1 MRGMDYDAADAA
13 FILMVILLLQAAHA
27 QAVMRRFGQK
37 PPRRPTPARLVDLRY
52 LAAAGVK

>member
-1 MRGMDYDAADAA
+1 MDYDAADAA

-37 PPRRPTPARLVDLRY
+37 PLRVRRRHAWSICAISPQQ
-52 LAAAGVK
+52 G

>member
-1 MRGMDYDAADAA
+1 MDYDAADAA

-27 QAVMRRFGQK
+27 QAVIRRFGQK
-37 PPRRPTPARLVDLRY
+37 PPRPTPARLVDLRY

>member
-27 QAVMRRFGQK
+27 QAVMRRFGHK
-37 PPRRPTPARLVDLRY
+37 PPRPTPARLVDLRY